1 MSTIDVGCLSMGALG
16 AVLRPG
22 SWDMRSLGGQSR
34 DRSAPLAPAGPQPGR
49 GGPPHRPVDGG
60 QCDIGHRGTVQQQ
73 ERKDEFIRSEQ
84 VGEKCRGPGGTVAFD
99 RQIVD
104 LATKVGHDRRGQG
117 IGVAGLFVGHAASG
131 AVALQAVA
139 YVEVLLEVVAQW
151 NVQEWAAAR
160 GQLHAGRQAT
170 LYDGEVRGGEVAVQL
185 GDEPADGD
193 SWTSR

>member
-99 RQIVD
+99 WLQSLSGLAALFTWGSICFSHIRFRNAWKYHGHTVDEIPFTAIFGVTGSWIGLGLVIIV
-104 LATKVGHDRRGQG
+104 L
-117 IGVAGLFVGHAASG
+117 I
-131 AVALQAVA
+131 
-139 YVEVLLEVVAQW
+139 AQ
-151 NVQEWAAAR
+151 V
-160 GQLHAGRQAT
+160 
-170 LYDGEVRGGEVAVQL
+170 
-185 GDEPADGD
+185 
-193 SWTSR
+193 SRCRDNLP